1 MPPVFSKPH
10 AQPVEAVTKNA
21 ETETKPCLPLDLSDV
36 INNAVAN
43 FKLNSCCN
51 HTKRKRKFK
60 FPCGIK
66 CEQKSKVCAL

>member
-1 MPPVFSKPH
+1 MPHVLSKPH
-10 AQPVEAVTKNA
+10 AQPVEGVTKNA
-21 ETETKPCLPLDLSDV
+21 ETETKPCLPLDLSYV

-43 FKLNSCCN
+43 FKLNSGSN